1 MEPKKNHHTVETFF
15 EEGENNVENILQEK
29 NPLPRNNL
37 SKIEKAAL
45 DYFTKRE
52 HIAIIKAGKG
62 GATVIMNVEEYISK
76 ANQQFKEDNFYKKL
90 NEEPTRKH
98 NDIVN
103 NIIESFK
110 KQELLSTSTA
120 YYKRGQNT
128 VISYYTKNT

>member
-29 NPLPRNNL
+29 KPLPRNNL

-52 HIAIIKAGKG
+52 DIAIIKAGKG

-76 ANQQFKEDNFYKKL
+76 ANQQIKEYNFYKKL

-103 NIIESFK
+103 NIIESLK

-120 YYKRGQNT
+120 EKLTTNEVTTQ
-128 VISYYTKNT
+128 

>member
-1 MEPKKNHHTVETFF
+1 MEPKKNHHTVETFV
-15 EEGENNVENILQEK
+15 EAGENNVESILQEK
-29 NPLPRNNL
+29 KPLPKNNL

-52 HIAIIKAGKG
+52 DIAIIKAGKG

-103 NIIESFK
+103 NIIESLK

-120 YYKRGQNT
+120 EKLTTNEVTTQ
-128 VISYYTKNT
+128 

>member
-29 NPLPRNNL
+29 KPL
-37 SKIEKAAL
+37 SKTEKAAL

-52 HIAIIKAGKG
+52 DIAIIKAGKG

-76 ANQQFKEDNFYKKL
+76 ANQQLKEDNFYKKL

-103 NIIESFK
+103 NIIESLK
-110 KQELLSTSTA
+110 KQELLCTSTA
-120 YYKRGQNT
+120 EKLTTNEVRTQ
-128 VISYYTKNT
+128 

>member
-29 NPLPRNNL
+29 KPLPRNNL

-52 HIAIIKAGKG
+52 DIAIIKAGKG
-62 GATVIMNVEEYISK
+62 GATVIMSVEEYISK
-76 ANQQFKEDNFYKKL
+76 ANQQLKEDNFYKKL

>member
-29 NPLPRNNL
+29 KPLPRNNL

-52 HIAIIKAGKG
+52 DIAIIKAGKG

-103 NIIESFK
+103 NIIESLK

-120 YYKRGQNT
+120 EKLTTNEVTTQ
-128 VISYYTKNT
+128 

>member
-29 NPLPRNNL
+29 KPLPRNNL
-37 SKIEKAAL
+37 SKTEKAAL

-52 HIAIIKAGKG
+52 DIAIIKAGKG

-76 ANQQFKEDNFYKKL
+76 ANQQLKEDNFYKKL

-103 NIIESFK
+103 NIIESLK
-110 KQELLSTSTA
+110 KQELLCTSTA
-120 YYKRGQNT
+120 EKLTTNEVRTQ
-128 VISYYTKNT
+128 

>member
-1 MEPKKNHHTVETFF
+1 MEPKKNHHTVETFV
-15 EEGENNVENILQEK
+15 EAGENNVESILQEK
-29 NPLPRNNL
+29 KPLPKNNL

-76 ANQQFKEDNFYKKL
+76 ANQQIKEYNFYKKL
-90 NEEPTRKH
+90 NEDPTRKH

-103 NIIESFK
+103 NIIESLK

-120 YYKRGQNT
+120 EKLTTNEVTTQ
-128 VISYYTKNT
+128 

>member
-1 MEPKKNHHTVETFF
+1 MEPKKNHHTVETFV
-15 EEGENNVENILQEK
+15 EAGENNVESILQEK
-29 NPLPRNNL
+29 KPLPKNNL

-52 HIAIIKAGKG
+52 DIAIIKAGKG

-76 ANQQFKEDNFYKKL
+76 ANQQIKEYNFYKKL

-103 NIIESFK
+103 NIIESLK

-120 YYKRGQNT
+120 EKLTTNEVTTQ
-128 VISYYTKNT
+128 

>member
-29 NPLPRNNL
+29 KPLPRNNL
-37 SKIEKAAL
+37 SKTEKAAL
-45 DYFTKRE
+45 DYFTKWE
-52 HIAIIKAGKG
+52 DIAIIKAGKG

-76 ANQQFKEDNFYKKL
+76 ANQQIKEYNFYKKL

-103 NIIESFK
+103 NIIESLK

-120 YYKRGQNT
+120 EKLTTNEVTTQ
-128 VISYYTKNT
+128 

>member
-1 MEPKKNHHTVETFF
+1 MEPKKNHHTVETFV
-15 EEGENNVENILQEK
+15 EAGENNVESILQEK
-29 NPLPRNNL
+29 KPLPKNNL

-45 DYFTKRE
+45 DHFTKRE
-52 HIAIIKAGKG
+52 DIAIIKAGKG

-76 ANQQFKEDNFYKKL
+76 ANQQIKEYNFYKKL

-103 NIIESFK
+103 NIIESLK

-120 YYKRGQNT
+120 EKLTTNEVTTQ
-128 VISYYTKNT
+128 

>member
-1 MEPKKNHHTVETFF
+1 MEPKKNHHTVETFV
-15 EEGENNVENILQEK
+15 EAGENNVESILQEK
-29 NPLPRNNL
+29 KPLPKNNL

-52 HIAIIKAGKG
+52 DIAIIKAGKG

-76 ANQQFKEDNFYKKL
+76 ANQQIKEYNFYKKL

-103 NIIESFK
+103 NIIESLK

-120 YYKRGQNT
+120 EKLTTNKVTTQ
-128 VISYYTKNT
+128 